1 LIQIALLG
9 RTPVVVEHGL
19 RKSVPTKLFIL
30 HTENQPDYKYD
41 SEANALKAK
50 ITSEYN
56 IPVVLLRVGAFDM
69 TGILN
74 TILGTIL
81 KEKESN
87 STLTKKDFAINITGG
102 TKLMVSAASTAAHLA
117 GSRLYYVMEST
128 KYRGDDPVIELP
140 LPARPEN
147 DNRGNTSKTTAI
159 ILEKIKKLGKCN
171 NMMLL
176 EEVQKDRRLKKNQR
190 IQYHL
195 DKLRE
200 MDLISITHG
209 WEYMREGKTKVDY
222 KKKTIQLTVTGKYYA
237 EYPGLIGD
245 IIR

>member
-1 LIQIALLG
+1 MIQIALLG

-30 HTENQPDYKYD
+30 HTENQPDYQYE

-56 IPVVLLRVGAFDM
+56 IPVVLLRVSAFDM

-87 STLTKKDFAINITGG
+87 STLTRKDFAINITGG
-102 TKLMVSAASTAAHLA
+102 TKLMVSAASAAAFLA

-147 DNRGNTSKTTAI
+147 DDRGNTSKTTAI

-176 EEVQKDRRLKKNQR
+176 EDVQKDKRLKKSQR

-195 DKLRE
+195 DKLRGL
-200 MDLISITHG
+200 DLITITHG
-209 WEYMREGKTKVDY
+209 WRYVRTGKPKIDY
-222 KKKTIQLTVTGKYYA
+222 KKRTIQLTTTGRYYA
-237 EYPGLIGD
+237 EFPDLIGD
-245 IIR
+245 IV

>member
-1 LIQIALLG
+1 MIQIALLG

-19 RKSVPTKLFIL
+19 RKSVPTKLFML
-30 HTENQPDYKYD
+30 HTENQPDYQFE

-56 IPVVLLRVGAFDM
+56 IPVILLRVGAFDM
-69 TGILN
+69 TGIIN
-74 TILGTIL
+74 TILDTIL
-81 KEKESN
+81 KEIESN

-102 TKLMVSAASTAAHLA
+102 TKLMVSAASTAAFLA

-128 KYRGDDPVIELP
+128 KYRVDDPVMELP
-140 LPARPEN
+140 LPARPKN

-159 ILEKIKKLGKCN
+159 ILEKIKNFGKCN
-171 NMMLL
+171 NTMLL
-176 EEVQKDRRLKKNQR
+176 EKVQKDKRLKTNQR

-200 MDLISITHG
+200 LDLITVTHG
-209 WEYMREGKTKVDY
+209 
-222 KKKTIQLTVTGKYYA
+222 
-237 EYPGLIGD
+237 
-245 IIR
+245 

>member
-1 LIQIALLG
+1 M
-9 RTPVVVEHGL
+9 VEHGL

-30 HTENQPDYKYD
+30 HTENQPDYQYE
-41 SEANALKAK
+41 SQANLLKAK

-56 IPVVLLRVGAFDM
+56 IPAVLLKVGAFDM
-69 TGILN
+69 EGIIK
-74 TILGTIL
+74 TILGIIV

-87 STLTKKDFAINITGG
+87 STLAKKDFAINITGG
-102 TKLMVSAASTAAHLA
+102 TKLMVSAASTAAFLA

-128 KYRGDDPVIELP
+128 KYRGDDPVKELP
-140 LPARPEN
+140 LPARLQN

-176 EEVQKDRRLKKNQR
+176 QEVQKDSRLKKNQR
-190 IQYHL
+190 IQYHI

-200 MDLISITHG
+200 LDFITITHG
-209 WEYMREGKTKVDY
+209 WEYMREGKTRVDY
-222 KKKTIQLTVTGKYYA
+222 KKRTIQLTVTGQYYA
-237 EYPGLIGD
+237 EFPDLIGD